1 MFFICLFV
9 IVTLKSEFIAYNLR
23 NQLDEDSG
31 SSTLSLSRTSSDDS
45 LKLRLQNNKQVEAA
59 TAVYPDSRSIKLN
72 RSVSSRLK
80 SKLFNRNTKLMSS
93 FRPGSVVQ
101 VSNIN
106 NSSNNKKDDYLN
118 RHNNFSRSAKLKFI
132 IANFINIII

>member
-1 MFFICLFV
+1 M
-9 IVTLKSEFIAYNLR
+9 K
-23 NQLDEDSG
+23 NQQDEDSE

-45 LKLRLQNNKQVEAA
+45 LKLRLKNNKQVEAVA
-59 TAVYPDSRSIKLN
+59 AVNSDYRPVKLN

-80 SKLFNRNTKLMSS
+80 SKLFTRNTKLMSS

-106 NSSNNKKDDYLN
+106 NNSISKKDDYLN
-118 RHNNFSRSAKLKFI
+118 RQNNFSRSATLKLI
-132 IANFINIII
+132 I